1 MVKKSLLVLLV
12 LVMLTGLL
20 VIILSQKFLPSGFLG
35 ASSKK
40 EPRISPSFRSLEPSV
55 LPNKQIKFVPQTPI
69 LFSIF
74 ENRHTL
80 VATLSAN
87 QIRTIIVTGDV
98 IPGRSVNFGA
108 VRRNNFKWPFEK
120 TAEVLKSGD
129 LTFINLESPLIKN
142 CQPTSEGMSFCGD
155 QRNIEGF
162 VWAGVDVA
170 NLANN
175 HMGNYGVFGIE
186 QTVDSLTNN
195 GILATGINGAV
206 IKDVRGMKFAFLGYN
221 EIGGPEK
228 GISWADKDKI
238 ASEVAIAKKQAG
250 TVIVSFHW
258 GIEYTSQPTYSQR
271 DLAHLA
277 IDNGADLVLGNHPH
291 WVQPVEVYKDK
302 LITYAH
308 GNFIFDQMWS
318 EKTKEGVIGRY
329 TFYDNKL
336 IDAEFL
342 PVVIQDYGQPD
353 FPDENKR
360 QQILGVMKRESLKLS
375 IE

>member
-1 MVKKSLLVLLV
+1 MEKSTLL
-12 LVMLTGLL
+12 
-20 VIILSQKFLPSGFLG
+20 
-35 ASSKK
+35 
-40 EPRISPSFRSLEPSV
+40 
-55 LPNKQIKFVPQTPI
+55 
-69 LFSIF
+69 LFSIAF
-74 ENRHTL
+74 IFILVFLVKQVILPGNSIPDVYVPQIFTKIDLKPEYIPQNVSVDRIFNDGHTWT
-80 VATLSAN
+80 ATLSAD
-87 QIRTIIVTGDV
+87 RVRMLVVTGDI
-98 IPGRSVNFGA
+98 IPARSVNFG
-108 VRRNNFKWPFEK
+108 VVKRNNFRWPFEK

-129 LTFINLESPLIKN
+129 LTFINLESPLIRN

-186 QTVDSLTNN
+186 QTVDLLGNN
-195 GILATGINGAV
+195 GVLATGTDGAV
-206 IKDVRGMKFAFLGYN
+206 IKDVRGTKFAFLGYN

-238 ASEVAIAKKQAG
+238 AFEVSIAKKQAE

-258 GIEYTSQPTYSQR
+258 GIEYTSQPTKSQR

-277 IDNGADLVLGNHPH
+277 IDNGADLILGNHPH
-291 WVQPVEVYKDK
+291 WVQPVEIYKDR

-336 IDAEFL
+336 IGVEFL
-342 PVVIQDYGQPD
+342 PIVIQDYGQPN
-353 FPDENKR
+353 FPDLTRSKS
-360 QQILGVMKRESLKLS
+360 ILDSMRDESLKLAS
-375 IE
+375 YSL